1 MVLRLDPRFPLV
13 WRSPFSA
20 QLGIDPPVVR
30 LDDLTPADEKV
41 LAALSTGVSR
51 PGLDMIARSAG
62 LADLDALLAA
72 LAPALIGAPP
82 RPEFTVLV
90 VGTSQTAERII
101 RTLAESGVRVL
112 TAPDAATA
120 ERAACDLA
128 VAVGHFVLSPELR
141 GLWLRRDT
149 PHLPVVYSDT
159 GAVVGPLVVGGS
171 TPCLYCLDHHARDAD
186 AAWPAIAVQLW
197 GRRSSAETA
206 LTSREVAVIACRAVL
221 DWADGRDAG
230 AASARLDAA
239 TGEINRREWAV
250 HPDCGCSV
258 PGGNGSVASGRR
270 DPAPRRPRT
279 ARAFAAPV

>member
-1 MVLRLDPRFPLV
+1 
-13 WRSPFSA
+13 
-20 QLGIDPPVVR
+20 
-30 LDDLTPADEKV
+30 
-41 LAALSTGVSR
+41 
-51 PGLDMIARSAG
+51 MIARSAG
-62 LADLDALLAA
+62 LPDLDALLTA
-72 LAPALIGAPP
+72 LAPALVDASP
-82 RPEFTVLV
+82 RREVTVLV
-90 VGTSQTAERII
+90 VGTGQTAERII

-120 ERAACDLA
+120 ERAACNLA

-141 GLWLRRDT
+141 GLWLRRDI

-159 GAVVGPLVVGGS
+159 GAVVGPLVVAGS

-186 AAWPAIAVQLW
+186 AAWPAIAAQLW
-197 GRRSSAETA
+197 GRRSAAETP

-221 DWADGRDAG
+221 DWAHGLDAG

-239 TGEINRREWAV
+239 TGAVSRQEWAV

-258 PGGNGSVASGRR
+258 PGGNGSAAVRRR

-279 ARAFAAPV
+279 ARASPPVNPCW